1 MSNLNPCMTC
11 GACCAFF
18 RVSFYWAEADDA
30 GGTIPAR
37 LTEQISPF
45 HRCMS
50 GTNQKNPRC
59 IALQEPRA
67 KMPAARYIKIDRPH
81 AENSPCLVRTESSM
95 RLAIVQ
101 GLNTGWHRYKYTI
114 IICTAPPAVIA
125 GLRFQGNKPDTSSIC
140 QQQCLSSVAFFG
152 STSSWSS
159 AIYSLTIWIRI

>member
-59 IALQEPRA
+59 IALAGTPGKNACCTIYENRSSTCREFAMSGENGEINEACNRA
-67 KMPAARYIKIDRPH
+67 RDKY
-81 AENSPCLVRTESSM
+81 
-95 RLAIVQ
+95 
-101 GLNTGWHRYKYTI
+101 GLTLIY
-114 IICTAPPAVIA
+114 
-125 GLRFQGNKPDTSSIC
+125 PDT
-140 QQQCLSSVAFFG
+140 G
-152 STSSWSS
+152 
-159 AIYSLTIWIRI
+159 

>member
-45 HRCMS
+45 TDAWAVPIRK
-50 GTNQKNPRC
+50 TPDVLP
-59 IALQEPRA
+59 LQEHRA
-67 KMPAARYIKIDRPH
+67 KMPAARYIKIDRPR

-101 GLNTGWHRYKYTI
+101 ELNTGWHRYKYAI
-114 IICTAPPAVIA
+114 INCTAPPAITA
-125 GLRFQGNKPDTSSIC
+125 GLRFSGITKPETSSIC
-140 QQQCLSSVAFFG
+140 QQQCIFLYSVLR
-152 STSSWSS
+152 
-159 AIYSLTIWIRI
+159 IYSILK